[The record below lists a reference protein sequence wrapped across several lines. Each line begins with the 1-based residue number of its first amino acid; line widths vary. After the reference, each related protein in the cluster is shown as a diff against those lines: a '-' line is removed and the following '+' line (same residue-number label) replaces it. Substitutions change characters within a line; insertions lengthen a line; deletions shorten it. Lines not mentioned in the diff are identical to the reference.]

1 VLELFH
7 VVHQNIP
14 SNQEPYEAAGE
25 SLYSGSKTE
34 MTKIS
39 LNAHRALIALNP
51 ANEDKF
57 KDVTR
62 FLEDELNRQENSSPA
77 NTEAQ

>member
-1 VLELFH
+1 
-7 VVHQNIP
+7 
-14 SNQEPYEAAGE
+14 
-25 SLYSGSKTE
+25 